1 MPSKTCWSCRPR
13 ASSPHPPSAC
23 RSVPSTSSE
32 WRKWRASSSC
42 SSTSTAS
49 CRRASSSARARSKS
63 RWPSAEGPQAGES
76 TGHRL
81 NKAHGRRPS
90 RSGAARDR
98 ALRPARAEV
107 PDEWCVP
114 PTRRPEEERMTT
126 SRRLAV
132 IAGTLQAQDFEK
144 RVDLHGFGG
153 WRYGKTDVPND
164 YLGGTKDGD
173 YREADFALNTSA
185 RVSEHLRMVSQ
196 VDWHESKAEKGVD
209 LEYAFAEWKF
219 SDKLLLRAGKVKQP
233 FGLYSEVFQVGT
245 LRPFLSLPQ
254 GVYGPSS
261 IIGLS
266 YKGLGLTGAIRLGKR
281 WGIQYDV
288 YGGGTDLDE
297 TIAPEAFLREG
308 TAGAVE
314 PIEREQTRN
323 VIGGRISFET
333 PVEGLRF
340 GGAAFSGIEI
350 GAARRTVAGV
360 HAEYVSNKL
369 SLRSEYAHENVK
381 DDLI

>member
-1 MPSKTCWSCRPR
+1 
-13 ASSPHPPSAC
+13 
-23 RSVPSTSSE
+23 
-32 WRKWRASSSC
+32 
-42 SSTSTAS
+42 
-49 CRRASSSARARSKS
+49 
-63 RWPSAEGPQAGES
+63 
-76 TGHRL
+76 
-81 NKAHGRRPS
+81 
-90 RSGAARDR
+90 
-98 ALRPARAEV
+98 
-107 PDEWCVP
+107 
-114 PTRRPEEERMTT
+114 MTT

-132 IAGTLQAQDFEK
+132 IAAMGLGLVAGTLQAQDFEK

-196 VDWHESKAEKGVD
+196 VDWHESKAENGVD

-381 DDLI
+381 DDLIVSGFYAEAAYRFDRRWQAAVQYDHLTTELPGADVSIAPSLLDHKEFAVGLNYWFHPEFVLKASYHRVDGNRFALPEPALLDAAVAEGTLTPKTNLFLFGAQLSF